1 MNKKI
6 FHEQVL
12 PMQDQCFRFALRMM
26 ANREEAEDIVQDM
39 LMKVWQ
45 NQEGLHKIKNVSG
58 WTMQM
63 VKNACL
69 DKLKSSAYKYRDDNA
84 EATLGKLSVSD
95 DNAEQQEK
103 WAWIEK
109 GIDRLPDK
117 QKMVF
122 QLREIEG
129 YSYEEIA
136 TILEIELSGV
146 KISLF
151 RARKSIKSFIDK
163 IENYERKTFQG

>member
-12 PMQDQCFRFALRMM
+12 PMQDPCFRFAFRML

-39 LMKVWQ
+39 LLKIWQ
-45 NQEGLHKIKNVSG
+45 KQDDLHKVKNVSG

-84 EATLGKLSVSD
+84 EASLSRLSIAED
-95 DNAEQQEK
+95 KSEQQEK
-103 WAWIEK
+103 WVWIEK
-109 GIDRLPDK
+109 GIDRLPPR
-117 QKMVF
+117 QKMIF

-146 KISLF
+146 KVSLF

-163 IENYERKTFQG
+163 IENYERRAL